1 MRRYPYLEV
10 VLVVDGAPVDLS
22 EEPRLHVH
30 SAASMSA
37 PYTSNLLDVRVVQFN
52 RRVTVGE
59 KRNAA
64 VLARPHPIVPAGR
77 TATPRLCSAHL
88 SRQWPALLAS
98 QRDASNARAPHARAQ
113 AARGEILLHWDDDDL
128 YDPSR
133 IEAQIRPLL
142 DGTADMSA
150 LTYSHA
156 AAHAGGSSPTWYA
169 VKRGG
174 AAQAMHAQSARET
187 RAHTHSA
194 RWLEIT

>member
-1 MRRYPYLEV
+1 MAGCEGASRR
-10 VLVVDGAPVDLS
+10 
-22 EEPRLHVH
+22 
-30 SAASMSA
+30 SAARRTSA
-37 PYTSNLLDVRVVQFN
+37 PSVFQW
-52 RRVTVGE
+52 
-59 KRNAA
+59 
-64 VLARPHPIVPAGR
+64 LARPCVDIA
-77 TATPRLCSAHL
+77 
-88 SRQWPALLAS
+88 
-98 QRDASNARAPHARAQ
+98 HARAQ